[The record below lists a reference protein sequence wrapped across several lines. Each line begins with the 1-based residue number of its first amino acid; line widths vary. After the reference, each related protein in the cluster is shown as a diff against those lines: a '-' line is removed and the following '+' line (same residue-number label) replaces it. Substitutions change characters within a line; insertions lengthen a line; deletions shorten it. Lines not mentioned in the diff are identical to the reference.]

1 LHIGLEILKTR
12 CTMRAMSTQNENQKS
27 LKDIDQHWDLIVIGG
42 GITGAGVLR
51 EAGRMGLKTLLVE
64 QKDFAW
70 GTSSRSAKLAHGGL
84 RYLKEGKF
92 LLTRES
98 VIGRERLLKEAPG
111 LVEPLEFLMPLYSG
125 RGPGKWAMRIG
136 LTVYDLMAGKKRHN
150 FRSAE
155 QVTALVPGIKKDGL
169 IGGFRFVDAQVDDAR
184 LVLRLIRE
192 SIRSGACALN
202 YTSVAQVMRDA
213 RNRVVGAVLEDTET
227 HETREVSARA
237 VINATG
243 AWAERLHSSPEPG
256 KHLRPLRGSHL
267 VFPAAVLPFD
277 RAVALTHPTDRR
289 PVYVL
294 PWEGAVLFGTTDV
307 DHSQDISHEPAITSE
322 EAAYLMH
329 ALEVFFP
336 SLRISLADCLSTFA
350 GIRAV
355 LSEGKRAPSQE
366 SREHVVWVDNGLVTI
381 TGGKLTTFYR
391 LAWDALA
398 AAKPFLRD
406 ASAEPSKGPL
416 FMPAPETIPGS
427 EGLPRQIKTRLFGRY
442 GMDTLELLQI
452 AHPNDLQ
459 PIPGTH
465 TLWAELPF
473 AARFEQVRHLSDLLL
488 RRVRIGLLTPHGGRD
503 ILERIRA
510 LCEPALPWVTTQWE
524 QESKDYQE
532 HWDRAYGAPPETER

>member
-1 LHIGLEILKTR
+1 
-12 CTMRAMSTQNENQKS
+12 MRAMITQREEQMNLKS
-27 LKDIDQHWDLIVIGG
+27 IDQHWDLIVIGG

-70 GTSSRSAKLAHGGL
+70 GTSSRSAKLVHGGL

-98 VIGRERLLKEAPG
+98 VIGRERLLREAPG
-111 LVEPLEFLMPLYSG
+111 LVEPLEFVMPLYAG
-125 RGPGKWAMRIG
+125 RGPGKWAVRIG
-136 LTVYDLMAGKKRHN
+136 LTVYDLMAGKKRHR
-150 FRSAE
+150 FQSAGL
-155 QVTALVPGIKKDGL
+155 VTALVPGIKQDSL
-169 IGGFRFVDAQVDDAR
+169 TGGFRFVDAQVDDAR

-192 SIRSGACALN
+192 SIRAGACALN

-213 RNRVVGAVLEDTET
+213 RSRVVGAVLEDAET
-227 HETREVSARA
+227 RETREVSARA
-237 VINATG
+237 IINATG
-243 AWAERLHSSPEPG
+243 AWAERLHPSPEPG

-267 VFPAAVLPFD
+267 VFPASVLPVD
-277 RAVALTHPTDRR
+277 RAIALTHPTDRR

-307 DHSQDISHEPAITSE
+307 DHREDISYEPATTAE

-336 SLRISLADCLSTFA
+336 SLRISLADCISTFA

-366 SREHVVWVDNGLVTI
+366 SREHVVWVDNGLVTV

-391 LAWDALA
+391 LAGDALK
-398 AAKPFLRD
+398 AAKPFL
-406 ASAEPSKGPL
+406 ATAAAELPKEPL
-416 FMPAPETIPGS
+416 FAPAAETIPGS
-427 EGLPRQIKTRLFGRY
+427 DGLPQDIKKRLFGRY
-442 GMDTLELLQI
+442 GVDALELLKM
-452 AHPNDLQ
+452 AHAKDLQ

-473 AARFEQVRHLSDLLL
+473 AAKFEQVRHLSDLLL
-488 RRVRIGLLTPHGGRD
+488 RRVRIGLLTPNGGRE

-524 QESKDYQE
+524 QESKEYQE
-532 HWDRAYGAPPETER
+532 HWDKAHGVPSGAAR

>member
-1 LHIGLEILKTR
+1 MDLEIPETR
-12 CTMRAMSTQNENQKS
+12 CTMRAIITQREDQMN
-27 LKDIDQHWDLIVIGG
+27 LKNIDQHWDLIVIGG

-70 GTSSRSAKLAHGGL
+70 GTSSRSAKLVHGGL
-84 RYLKEGKF
+84 RYLKEGK
-92 LLTRES
+92 LRLTHES
-98 VIGRERLLKEAPG
+98 VVGRERLLREAPG
-111 LVEPLEFLMPLYSG
+111 LVEPLEFLMPMYAG

-136 LTVYDLMAGKKRHN
+136 LTVYDLMAGKKRHSY
-150 FRSAE
+150 RSAE
-155 QVTALVPGIKKDGL
+155 QVTALAPGIKQDGL
-169 IGGFRFVDAQVDDAR
+169 TGGFRFVDAQVDDAR

-202 YTSVAQVMRDA
+202 YTSVVQVMRDT
-213 RNRVVGAVLEDTET
+213 RGRVVGAILEDAET
-227 HETREVSARA
+227 HETRELSARA

-243 AWAERLHSSPEPG
+243 AWAERLHPSPEPG

-267 VFPAAVLPFD
+267 VFPASVLPVD
-277 RAVALTHPTDRR
+277 RAIALSHPADRR

-307 DHSQDISHEPAITSE
+307 DHREDISYEPAITPE

-366 SREHVVWVDNGLVTI
+366 SREHVVWVDNGLVTV

-398 AAKPFLRD
+398 AAKPFLT
-406 ASAEPSKGPL
+406 AAAVKPPKGPL
-416 FMPAPETIPGS
+416 FTPAPETIPGS
-427 EGLPRQIKTRLFGRY
+427 EGLPREIKSRLFGRY
-442 GMDTLELLQI
+442 GTDALELLKM
-452 AHPNDLQ
+452 ARLEDLEA
-459 PIPGTH
+459 IPGTH

-473 AARFEQVRHLSDLLL
+473 AAKFEQVRHLSDLLL
-488 RRVRIGLLTPHGGRD
+488 RRVRIGLLTPHGATGY
-503 ILERIRA
+503 LERIRA
-510 LCEPALPWVTTQWE
+510 LCEPALPWVTTRWE

-532 HWDRAYGAPPETER
+532 HWDKAYGVPRGAAR